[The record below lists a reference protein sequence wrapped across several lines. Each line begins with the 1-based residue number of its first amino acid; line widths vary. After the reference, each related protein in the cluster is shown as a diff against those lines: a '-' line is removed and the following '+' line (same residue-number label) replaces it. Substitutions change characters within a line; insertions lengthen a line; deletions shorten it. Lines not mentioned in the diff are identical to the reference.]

1 VGKKKKKR
9 SVYFMDKVVK
19 WLEEYYAPVAIRIGD
34 QRHMKAIRDGIVS
47 LIPLLLMGSLFLI
60 IAFPPVPAL
69 AEMVKPYV
77 GTLCSVN
84 NATMGLM
91 GLMASFSIAYSLANS
106 YKMDPLGNALI
117 SVATFMLATPFTKDG
132 NITSAWMGSK
142 GLFVA
147 MIIGLFVVEVQR
159 FMIKRNLV
167 IKMPEGVPPT
177 VARSFMSLVPGFIA
191 ITIVFAIN
199 CVLSL
204 SASNIQDII
213 YKILAAPLMS
223 LGGSLP
229 AFLLAIF
236 FAQLLWS
243 VGIHGAAIVGGVM
256 SPVYLTLFQQ
266 NAAAKAAGLAIPNVV
281 CQQLWDV
288 YGNIGG
294 SGSTFALVIMM
305 LVLGRSTQL
314 KAIGKSAIGPAFFAI
329 NEPVI
334 YGMPIVMNPV
344 LMIPFIFAPLISIT
358 IAYFAIDAGL
368 VEKLFAMAP
377 WTTPPIINA
386 FLDTGDIKAA
396 VLQLF
401 CFFITGLVY
410 YPFFKIWDAAKT
422 KEELG
427 AAQADSAKSNLTFGA

>member
-1 VGKKKKKR
+1 
-9 SVYFMDKVVK
+9 MDKFIK
-19 WLEEYYAPVAIRIGD
+19 WLEEYYAPVAMRVGD
-34 QRHMKAIRDGIVS
+34 QRHLKAIRDGIVS
-47 LIPLLLMGSLFLI
+47 LIPLLLMGSFFLI
-60 IAFPPVPAL
+60 IAFPPVASL
-69 AEMVKPYV
+69 AKMVEPYV

-91 GLMASFSIAYSLANS
+91 GLMASFSIAYSLAAS
-106 YKMDPLGNALI
+106 YKLDPLGNALI

-147 MIIGLFVVEVQR
+147 MLVAIFVVEVQR
-159 FMIKRNLV
+159 YMIKKNLV
-167 IKMPEGVPPT
+167 IRMPEGVPPA

-191 ITIVFAIN
+191 ISVVFVIN
-199 CVLSL
+199 SILSL
-204 SASNIQDII
+204 SASNMQDII
-213 YKILAAPLMS
+213 YKILSAPLMS

-243 VGIHGAAIVGGVM
+243 VGIHGATLVGGVM
-256 SPVYLTLFQQ
+256 SPVYLTLAQQ
-266 NAAAKAAGLAIPNVV
+266 NAAAKAAGLPIPNIV

-294 SGSTFALVIMM
+294 SGSTFALVLMM
-305 LVLGRSTQL
+305 LIIGRSKQL
-314 KAIGKSAIGPAFFAI
+314 KALGKSAIGPACFAI
-329 NEPVI
+329 NEPVLF
-334 YGMPIVMNPV
+334 GMPIVMNPV

-358 IAYFAIDAGL
+358 IAYFAMDAGL
-368 VEKLFAMAP
+368 VDKLFAMAP

-386 FLDTGDIKAA
+386 FLDTGDMRAA
-396 VLQLF
+396 VLQIF
-401 CFFITGLVY
+401 CFGVTGAVY
-410 YPFFKIWDAAKT
+410 YPFFKMWDAAKA

-427 AAQADSAKSNLTFGA
+427 AAQDDKSKSNLTIGV